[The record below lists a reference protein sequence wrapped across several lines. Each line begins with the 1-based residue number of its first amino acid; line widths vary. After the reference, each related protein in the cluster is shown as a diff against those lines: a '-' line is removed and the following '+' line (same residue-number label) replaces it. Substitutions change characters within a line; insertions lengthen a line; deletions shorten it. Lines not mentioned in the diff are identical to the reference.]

1 MPYIGNS
8 QVAGVHQN
16 NFKIL
21 DDISSYTETFVGS
34 SSSIVDTTNNT
45 IKVPQHRFYHGQR
58 VTYNNGGGSNI
69 GGLTSGTVYYA
80 VADSHQT
87 IKLAAS
93 LADALSN
100 TVINILSVGSGSS
113 HTLNSSFDGV
123 SKKFKLTHS
132 GGIGVNLTNASHATV
147 AINNVVQRPN
157 LNDASFTEG
166 FAIEGGKVIVFK
178 TAPTSTDT
186 FWGNTIAEAVST
198 FDTTDHIVDS
208 FTADG
213 TTTNFSL
220 SKNPPSIRDIHIT
233 LDGVT
238 QHTTA
243 FSLQG
248 NVLIFSTAPAN
259 GTAIQVK
266 HMGFVG
272 ATTSGV
278 TGFYGRVGNVALED
292 GDVLRGDGSLITGLN
307 TGIPGISTSGIS
319 NFFNVGIAGT
329 VGITSHVHID
339 KSAYISFGDN
349 PSSISGLRIYNT
361 NIMGTDRSTIISKDI
376 LGLQTILG
384 PNLTLNNSSAY
395 KYASLTDTDN
405 FFIQTNFSG
414 TNAKIIETDAA
425 KVKLNYLGNTKLQTS
440 GIGIT
445 VTGEADING
454 NLNVS
459 GVSTFSGNVTVTG
472 IGTLASQFNYF
483 GPKIGS
489 GSNANDHGIS
499 LIYNGIASLLTFH
512 DASAEG
518 FVRSYGDLY
527 FLVNADQSTGYI
539 GGGYGL
545 RLAGTGIN
553 DTPPGSLIPY
563 TLNQGLPNL
572 GRSAARYGTVFAE
585 QLNISGVSTFAGDL
599 SVAEN
604 IVHDGDTDTKINFP
618 PAGNII
624 RFNTNGQERLRIQS
638 GGSVGLGTN
647 NPEARLDIYDDNTS
661 STGLLQLSQ
670 KGTGDASINFKLVGA
685 GPNNLGLYDTIAEWT
700 AGVDNS
706 DNDKFKINTKSILGH
721 SSGVD
726 AVAITTAGN
735 VSVAKDF
742 DVNAGMTVA
751 GISTFSD
758 ALSAA
763 NYAGLKA
770 EEGLVN
776 VGSLNGDFNIDLGTD
791 GHVYTAPGTT
801 GGNYTPNYRFDPTTT
816 LASKMNTGDVV
827 SSTLIVDSSSHYCT
841 SSIKIDGNSE
851 TVEWV
856 GGSAPSSAN
865 GSGYDIYSFTI
876 VKVNNNPTYIVIGN
890 AISAA

>member
-45 IKVPQHRFYHGQR
+45 ITVPQHRFFHGQR

-100 TVINILSVGSGSS
+100 TVINISSVGSGSS

-198 FDTTDHIVDS
+198 FDTTVHTVDS

-213 TTTNFSL
+213 VATNFSL
-220 SKNPPSIRDIHIT
+220 SKEAISVRDIHVT

-278 TGFYGRVGNVALED
+278 TGFYGRLGNVALQD
-292 GDVLRGDGSLITGLN
+292 GDVLRGDGSLITGLD
-307 TGIPGISTSGIS
+307 TGIPGISTSGTSHFNNLNLTGVSTLSGNAGVDFNDNVKARFGTNNNLEIYHNPVNSYIANNSNNLFITNADGDIFIQAKAGENSIICNDDGSVQLYHDDVLKCQTRDYGFSIFQDLNIS
-319 NFFNVGIAGT
+319 N
-329 VGITSHVHID
+329 
-339 KSAYISFGDN
+339 
-349 PSSISGLRIYNT
+349 
-361 NIMGTDRSTIISKDI
+361 
-376 LGLQTILG
+376 
-384 PNLTLNNSSAY
+384 
-395 KYASLTDTDN
+395 
-405 FFIQTNFSG
+405 
-414 TNAKIIETDAA
+414 
-425 KVKLNYLGNTKLQTS
+425 
-440 GIGIT
+440 
-445 VTGEADING
+445 
-454 NLNVS
+454 NLNVA
-459 GVSTFSGNVTVTG
+459 GVSTFSSHLNADGNISIENTE
-472 IGTLASQFNYF
+472 
-483 GPKIGS
+483 PKINFLDT
-489 GSNANDHGIS
+489 NANPDYRIRLDGGIFKIEDIS
-499 LIYNGIASLLTFH
+499 SGIQNRFSIGLDGSVAVSGNLNANSNLNVNGNLDVDGHTEL
-512 DASAEG
+512 D
-518 FVRSYGDLY
+518 
-527 FLVNADQSTGYI
+527 N
-539 GGGYGL
+539 L
-545 RLAGTGIN
+545 R
-553 DTPPGSLIPY
+553 
-563 TLNQGLPNL
+563 
-572 GRSAARYGTVFAE
+572 V
-585 QLNISGVSTFAGDL
+585 SGVSTFAGDL

-604 IVHDGDTDTKINFP
+604 IVHTGDTDTKIHFDP
-618 PAGNII
+618 TGNTIE
-624 RFNTNGQERLRIQS
+624 FFTNGTQKLVIGQN
-638 GGSVGLGTN
+638 GSVGIGTW
-647 NPEARLDIYDDNTS
+647 NPETRLDVYHDNTT
-661 STGLLQLSQ
+661 TGGLIQISQ
-670 KGTGDASINFKLVGA
+670 KGSGAAAINFRIIGDQQ
-685 GPNNLGLYDTIAEWT
+685 NNLGFYNTIAEWT

-706 DNDKFKINTKSILGH
+706 DNEKFKISTTSGLGG
-721 SSGVD
+721 SGDV
-726 AVAITTAGN
+726 VAITTAGN

-751 GISTFSD
+751 GVSTFSD
-758 ALSAA
+758 VLSAA
-763 NYAGLKA
+763 NYGGLKT
-770 EEGLVN
+770 EDGSVN

-791 GHVYTAPGTT
+791 GHVYTAPATT
-801 GGNYTPNYRFDPTTT
+801 GGNYTPNFRFNSTTT
-816 LASKMNTGDVV
+816 LASKMNIGDVV

>member
-45 IKVPQHRFYHGQR
+45 ITVPQHRFFHGQR

-198 FDTTDHIVDS
+198 FDTTVHTVDS

-213 TTTNFSL
+213 VATNFSL
-220 SKNPPSIRDIHIT
+220 SKEAISVRDIHVT

-278 TGFYGRVGNVALED
+278 TGFYGRLGNVALQD
-292 GDVLRGDGSLITGLN
+292 GDVLRGDGSLITGLD
-307 TGIPGISTSGIS
+307 TGIPGISTSGTSHFNNLNLTGVSTLSGNAGVDFNDNVKARFGTNNNLEIYHNPVNSYIANNSNNLFITNADGDIFIQAKAGENSIICHDDGAVQLYHDDVLKCQTRDFGFSIFQDLNIS
-319 NFFNVGIAGT
+319 N
-329 VGITSHVHID
+329 
-339 KSAYISFGDN
+339 
-349 PSSISGLRIYNT
+349 
-361 NIMGTDRSTIISKDI
+361 
-376 LGLQTILG
+376 
-384 PNLTLNNSSAY
+384 NLS
-395 KYASLTDTDN
+395 
-405 FFIQTNFSG
+405 
-414 TNAKIIETDAA
+414 
-425 KVKLNYLGNTKLQTS
+425 
-440 GIGIT
+440 
-445 VTGEADING
+445 VT
-454 NLNVS
+454 
-459 GVSTFSGNVTVTG
+459 GVSTFSSNVS
-472 IGTLASQFNYF
+472 IAGTAHFNNQTLFF
-483 GPKIGS
+483 GPVLNTGE
-489 GSNANDHGIS
+489 IS
-499 LIYNGIASLLTFH
+499 IDLVDNGIAGVLNHNNTSGL
-512 DASAEG
+512 G
-518 FVRSYGDLY
+518 FFLRTGGDLY
-527 FLVNADQSTGYI
+527 LLADYKTTTNSNGD
-539 GGGYGL
+539 GYGL
-545 RLAGTGIN
+545 IIKTNNGNIIPSHDYKPQLGLSNREFGT
-553 DTPPGSLIPY
+553 L
-563 TLNQGLPNL
+563 
-572 GRSAARYGTVFAE
+572 FAD
-585 QLNISGVSTFAGDL
+585 QLNISGISTFASDFYTSGRISIGGENPGHFYSGADNL
-599 SVAEN
+599 VVADFSADAGISIFGGGSNKSYIAMGSTTFGTGAIEAYIEKTHGNTGPLTIRTQLTGSN
-604 IVHDGDTDTKINFP
+604 IEIK
-618 PAGNII
+618 AGNDFVVSNAGTQRLRISSVGVTTFYGEDDKDNFTVDAAGGTQFTIHQDATDGEVSI
-624 RFNTNGQERLRIQS
+624 RAQDGTGNNYAKYMTFFTEGGSGPTERLRI
-638 GGSVGLGTN
+638 
-647 NPEARLDIYDDNTS
+647 
-661 STGLLQLSQ
+661 
-670 KGTGDASINFKLVGA
+670 
-685 GPNNLGLYDTIAEWT
+685 
-700 AGVDNS
+700 NS
-706 DNDKFKINTKSILGH
+706 DGSANFTNS
-721 SSGVD
+721 
-726 AVAITTAGN
+726 
-735 VSVAKDF
+735 
-742 DVNAGMTVA
+742 
-751 GISTFSD
+751 
-758 ALSAA
+758 LSAA

-801 GGNYTPNYRFDPTTT
+801 GGNYTPNFRFNSTTT
-816 LASKMNTGDVV
+816 LASKMNIGDVV
-827 SSTLIVDSSSHYCT
+827 SSTLIIDSSSHYCT

-876 VKVNNNPTYIVIGN
+876 VKLNNNPTYIVIGN

>member
-45 IKVPQHRFYHGQR
+45 IRVPQHRFYHGQR
-58 VTYNNGGGSNI
+58 VTYSNGGGSNI

-100 TVINILSVGSGSS
+100 TVINISSVGSGSS

-198 FDTTDHIVDS
+198 FDTTVHTVDS

-213 TTTNFSL
+213 VATNFSL
-220 SKNPPSIRDIHIT
+220 SKEAISVRDIHVT

-278 TGFYGRVGNVALED
+278 TGFYGRLGNVALQD
-292 GDVLRGDGSLITGLN
+292 GDVLRGDGSLITGLD
-307 TGIPGISTSGIS
+307 TGIPGISTSGTSHFNNLNLTGVSTLSGNAGVDFNDNVKARFGTNNNLEIYHNPVNSYIANNSNNLFITNADGDIFIQAKAGENSIICNDDGSVQLYHDDVLKCQTRDYGFSIFQDLNIS
-319 NFFNVGIAGT
+319 N
-329 VGITSHVHID
+329 
-339 KSAYISFGDN
+339 
-349 PSSISGLRIYNT
+349 
-361 NIMGTDRSTIISKDI
+361 
-376 LGLQTILG
+376 
-384 PNLTLNNSSAY
+384 
-395 KYASLTDTDN
+395 
-405 FFIQTNFSG
+405 
-414 TNAKIIETDAA
+414 
-425 KVKLNYLGNTKLQTS
+425 
-440 GIGIT
+440 
-445 VTGEADING
+445 
-454 NLNVS
+454 NLNVA
-459 GVSTFSGNVTVTG
+459 GVSTFSSHLNADGNISIENTE
-472 IGTLASQFNYF
+472 
-483 GPKIGS
+483 PKINFLDT
-489 GSNANDHGIS
+489 NANPDYRIRLDGGIFKIEDIS
-499 LIYNGIASLLTFH
+499 SGIQNRFSIGLDGSVAVSGNLNANSNLNVNGNLDVDGHTEL
-512 DASAEG
+512 D
-518 FVRSYGDLY
+518 
-527 FLVNADQSTGYI
+527 N
-539 GGGYGL
+539 L
-545 RLAGTGIN
+545 R
-553 DTPPGSLIPY
+553 
-563 TLNQGLPNL
+563 
-572 GRSAARYGTVFAE
+572 V
-585 QLNISGVSTFAGDL
+585 SGVSTFAGDL

-604 IVHDGDTDTKINFP
+604 IVHTGDTDTKIHFDP
-618 PAGNII
+618 TGNTIE
-624 RFNTNGQERLRIQS
+624 FFTNGTQKLVIGQN
-638 GGSVGLGTN
+638 GSVGIGTW
-647 NPEARLDIYDDNTS
+647 NPETRLDVYHDNTT
-661 STGLLQLSQ
+661 TGGLIQISQ
-670 KGTGDASINFKLVGA
+670 KGSGAAAINFRIIGDQQ
-685 GPNNLGLYDTIAEWT
+685 NNLGFYNTIAEWT

-706 DNDKFKINTKSILGH
+706 DNEKFKISTTSGLGG
-721 SSGVD
+721 SGDV
-726 AVAITTAGN
+726 VAITTAGN

-751 GISTFSD
+751 GVSTFSD
-758 ALSAA
+758 VLSAA
-763 NYAGLKA
+763 NYGGLKT
-770 EEGLVN
+770 EDGSVN

-791 GHVYTAPGTT
+791 GHVYTAPATT
-801 GGNYTPNYRFDPTTT
+801 GGNYTPNFRFNSTTT
-816 LASKMNTGDVV
+816 LASKMNIGDVV
-827 SSTLIVDSSSHYCT
+827 SSTLIIQSSSHYCT